1 MLTITTSTTLET
13 LADRCA
19 EVLRVPT
26 SDPFVP
32 EWIATPTGSVRG
44 WLTRRLAEDLGA
56 TAVGRRDGVVANVD
70 FVRSG
75 TLFRR
80 LRGVGP
86 KGSATVDDPWSP
98 DAMTWR
104 LMEMVATGAVARDGN
119 AGASTGADDASSG
132 RVEPLAVWAARQ
144 ARRFDRYHAYRPDL
158 IRSWVGGSDEPR
170 ADQARLYRALVARIP
185 APDPVAA
192 IDAWLAGG
200 DGSVPDLPARL
211 AFFGFTLAPEGSQF
225 VDVIDRIARDR
236 DVDCYFLD
244 PAPGLDPA
252 ARRGLTATWGRDD
265 IAASRL
271 TAIGDRARWHVEPPG
286 SGDLDSVL
294 GRLQRLVA
302 TGDAETRDLA
312 DGDDSVVVHD
322 CHGLTRQVEV
332 LRDEILHR
340 LVRDGTL
347 REEDIVVLCADP
359 EAVAPVVMA
368 VLGDSARTTDEGTDL
383 TRTPGV
389 SYHIDGLPYR
399 DGNPVAEAFEEL
411 LEMVTGRVTSL
422 DLVNFC
428 QLEAVRTRWG
438 FADDDI
444 ERFRTWAGRLNVRWG
459 IDPDHRARFDIPP
472 SLTMGTW
479 MRALDRLA
487 LGAAYASDGIVA
499 EGPGGS
505 IAPSGIEGDDVE
517 RAGLLREV
525 LVRIRDL
532 AEVVDRVLPVE
543 EWMERLAASV
553 RDLFAP
559 ATHRPE
565 QLDEVVARCRIP
577 DAAVGDG
584 AFGVSLRDLRPHLL
598 GGFGARAGS
607 SARFRGGV
615 TFTTPDAARGVP
627 HRVVALLDLGDHW
640 VPTGTGDGGD
650 LMTIDFQPGDPEARR
665 DARASLLAAVAAA
678 GEALVVTRT
687 GRSLAT
693 NAELPES
700 VIVGELF
707 DALAACCT
715 DHSGTDHRRRVVE
728 GLSRTHPRQAIDS
741 GNFTGDTPWS
751 FDVVACTA
759 AQAARAPKRATWPVP
774 GDTPVGRRLAEPV
787 PGEVVR
793 LDDLCAFL
801 RDASRFVVTD
811 TLGARVP
818 RDEEALA
825 DALPTALDGL
835 ERYGLRKR
843 ALATL
848 ADGVGEGGLLGRLRA
863 ADDLPVGSPGDVE
876 FATQTGHA
884 RAILAAA
891 EGYARGRQPADLTID
906 VPLDD
911 GRRLVGHVACHV
923 DDGIAMI
930 IDADVSRNVKLGE
943 RLRALTLLDAAAA
956 TVSDAPFGDPDT
968 RDWWTV
974 VVRYDPDN
982 HVARFH
988 QKLERSEDRRDAARG
1003 RLQALVGLL
1012 DLTRI
1017 GAVPLPTPYLGM
1029 KGTFGKSW
1037 QDAYHKDFVRH
1048 GEPRLLYGYRPV
1060 KAFRNLHPHPDDPV
1074 PATRVD
1080 HDRADALRSVLVDDV
1095 FGALLGGIPTSNATV
1110 KAWVDA
1116 DA

>member
-1 MLTITTSTTLET
+1 MLTITTATTLET

-19 EVLRVPT
+19 EVLRVPAA
-26 SDPFVP
+26 DPFVP

-56 TAVGRRDGVVANVD
+56 TAAGRRDGVVANVD

-80 LRGVGP
+80 LRGIGP
-86 KGSATVDDPWSP
+86 KGSATVDDPWSS

-104 LMEMVATGAVARDGN
+104 LMEMVATGAVARDGS
-119 AGASTGADDASSG
+119 APASGGTGDVPSG
-132 RVEPLAVWAARQ
+132 RIEPLAVWAARQ

-158 IRSWVGGSDEPR
+158 IRAWVGGDDAPR
-170 ADQARLYRALVARIP
+170 VDQARLYRELVARIP
-185 APDPVAA
+185 VPNPVAA
-192 IDAWLAGG
+192 IDAWLAGAAG
-200 DGSVPDLPARL
+200 AAPDLPWRL
-211 AFFGFTLAPEGSQF
+211 AFFGFTLAPEGNQF
-225 VDVIDRIARDR
+225 VDVVERLARDR

-244 PAPGLDPA
+244 PAPGLDPS
-252 ARRGLTATWGRDD
+252 ARGGLTATWGRDD

-271 TAIGDRARWHVEPPG
+271 TTVGDRAVWHVEPPE
-286 SGDLDSVL
+286 SGALDSVL
-294 GRLQRLVA
+294 GRLQRVVA
-302 TGDAETRDLA
+302 TGDGEPRDLA

-340 LVRDGTL
+340 LVRDETL

-359 EAVAPVVMA
+359 EAVAPVIMA
-368 VLGDSARTTDEGTDL
+368 VLGDSARSTDEGTDA
-383 TRTPGV
+383 TRTPKV
-389 SYHIDGLPYR
+389 CYHIDGLPYR
-399 DGNPVAEAFEEL
+399 DGNPVAEAFGQL

-438 FADDDI
+438 FDDDDI
-444 ERFRTWAGRLNVRWG
+444 ERFRTWASRLNVRWG
-459 IDPDHRARFDIPP
+459 IDPDHRARFDIPA

-499 EGPGGS
+499 ERAGGP

-532 AEVVDRVLPVE
+532 ADVVDRVLPAEQWV
-543 EWMERLAASV
+543 ERLTAVV

-559 ATHRPE
+559 ASHRPE
-565 QLDEVVARCRIP
+565 QLDDVVARCRIP
-577 DAAVGDG
+577 DAAVADPT
-584 AFGVSLRDLRPHLL
+584 FGVSLRDLRPHLL
-598 GGFGARAGS
+598 GGSGGRAGS

-640 VPTGTGDGGD
+640 IPAGTGDGGD
-650 LMTIDFQPGDPEARR
+650 LMAIDFQPGDPEARR
-665 DARASLLAAVAAA
+665 DARASLLAAIAAA
-678 GEALVVTRT
+678 GEALVVTRDAK
-687 GRSLAT
+687 SLTT
-693 NAELPES
+693 NAELPEG

-707 DALAACCT
+707 DALAACCST
-715 DHSGTDHRRRVVE
+715 RPGTDHRRHVVE
-728 GLSRTHPRQAIDS
+728 GLSRTHSRQAVDP
-741 GNFTGDTPWS
+741 GNFAGDRPWS

-759 AQAARAPKRATWPVP
+759 AQAARGSKVITWPVP
-774 GDTPVGRRLAEPV
+774 GDTPVGRRLVAPT
-787 PGEVVR
+787 PGGVVR

-801 RDASRFVVTD
+801 RDATRFVVTD

-835 ERYGLRKR
+835 ERYGLRR
-843 ALATL
+843 RVLTSL
-848 ADGVGEGGLLGRLRA
+848 EDGVGVGGLLGRLRA

-876 FATQTGHA
+876 FATQTGHV

-891 EGYARGRQPADLTID
+891 GGYARGRHAADLTID
-906 VPLDD
+906 VPLAD
-911 GRRLVGHVACHV
+911 GRRLVGHVACRV
-923 DDGIAMI
+923 DDEIAMI
-930 IDADVSRNVKLGE
+930 IDSGVSRDVKLGE
-943 RLRALTLLDAAAA
+943 RLRALTLLDAAVA
-956 TVSDAPFGDPDT
+956 TTPDPSFGDPDT
-968 RDWWTV
+968 RDWWTI
-974 VVRYDPDN
+974 VVRYHPET

-988 QKLERSEDRRDAARG
+988 QTLERSEGRRDAARG

-1037 QDAYHKDFVRH
+1037 QTAYREEFVRH

-1060 KAFRNLHPHPDDPV
+1060 EAFRNLHPHPDDPV
-1074 PATRVD
+1074 PTTPVD

-1095 FGALLGGIPTSNATV
+1095 FGAMLGGIRAGNATV

-1116 DA
+1116 GA